1 MGYIKHARELILQH
15 KLTTEDVKEMWI
27 DALEAAGVDNW
38 EGYDD
43 AREIYFDLLKEA
55 LKEKQIVQ
63 NNV

>member
-1 MGYIKHARELILQH
+1 MTQEEKDLLFYN
-15 KLTTEDVKEMWI
+15 
-27 DALEAAGVDNW
+27 ALVAAGVDNW

-55 LKEKQIVQ
+55 LKEEHLVQ

>member
-1 MGYIKHARELILQH
+1 MTQEEKDLLFY
-15 KLTTEDVKEMWI
+15 
-27 DALEAAGVDNW
+27 DALVAAGVDNW

-63 NNV
+63 TNA